1 MTESSGVLF
10 EQLLDLIARLRGP
23 NGCPWDRAQTRTSL
37 KPYLIEETY
46 EVLEAIDE
54 QDPAKLREELG
65 DLILQVVFHA
75 QMAEESGAFTI
86 ADVLAAIN
94 DKLVRRHPHVF
105 GDEKAETAQLRVN
118 ATQNEFRGTLKDQAA
133 ELMPRAETALLVAGL
148 QSQINALGGTRRE
161 GVGLSIDVI
170 AKLAMFLIATI
181 ALIVSV
187 YLGTNGGGVG

>member
-1 MTESSGVLF
+1 MNEKDMHRPGNGTLDERINIRGYF
-10 EQLLDLIARLRGP
+10 EQILKERDSREVERDKRLDER
-23 NGCPWDRAQTRTSL
+23 
-37 KPYLIEETY
+37 
-46 EVLEAIDE
+46 
-54 QDPAKLREELG
+54 
-65 DLILQVVFHA
+65 F
-75 QMAEESGAFTI
+75 ESQEKAVS
-86 ADVLAAIN
+86 AALAAAE
-94 DKLVRRHPHVF
+94 KAVTAAFVASEKAVTAALSASEKAV
-105 GDEKAETAQLRVN
+105 EKAETAQLRVN